1 MGILEN
7 LGLSGLSNTLS
18 GLGNTISNFGD
29 NIDNRTGGLLT
40 RLGQPDNQANLITA
54 ASLLGGEGIP
64 ASFALRNQVRSNLL
78 ANQQL
83 RRQREGIEALKKRY
97 ANNPRILA
105 LIDANPS
112 GAISAITAQA
122 FTPTTPL
129 SAIGKIKKDLQN
141 NLITEEDAKLAIAK
155 LTSTTGTT
163 PNIQKGGSFKFQD
176 GGIKNLYF
184 DPSGIDGGYFEIENG
199 VRKSVDVSDAVP
211 ITQGFFT
218 RTTPT
223 FEQFNKLRTKLIQ
236 DKNSLRKYTSYLQNI
251 KDSPQGV
258 KRLGAELSSI
268 FKTLNF
274 DKLSREELSL
284 RIAKGE
290 VQSLLG
296 ASRLETI
303 GGGVMTEQ
311 DALRVLATI
320 GGNVDAFQ
328 NPQVVEAQLSKIF
341 RDKFTAYED
350 SRKTHNI
357 NVKAAYNSYGEIEP
371 IDFDTSLL
379 SESVQRELG
388 LTNIGSN
395 NNTEQNNQPNSNDT
409 SSIGVEEMR
418 KMLQEGTMTEEL
430 AKSSRVTQEAFD
442 FYLNSIIGD

>member
-1 MGILEN
+1 MVEQTQ
-7 LGLSGLSNTLS
+7 LGLLGNLNNTLANLS
-18 GLGNTISNFGD
+18 LPSRLGLLSTGVSLLEGQPLGQAVKTGLGTF
-29 NIDNRTGGLLT
+29 GGLQQIDQQQ
-40 RLGQPDNQANLITA
+40 RQREAVN
-54 ASLLGGEGIP
+54 
-64 ASFALRNQVRSNLL
+64 NLL
-78 ANQQL
+78 ASGSFTDMEKQL
-83 RRQREGIEALKKRY
+83 
-97 ANNPRILA
+97 
-105 LIDANPS
+105 
-112 GAISAITAQA
+112 ISASGQPVATALSIQNRKRTSTA
-122 FTPTTPL
+122 PL
-129 SAIGKIKKDLQN
+129 SAIGKIRQDLQKK
-141 NLITEEDAKLAIAK
+141 LITEEDAKLAIAK

-163 PNIQKGGSFKFQD
+163 PNIQKGGSFKFD
-176 GGIKNLYF
+176 DGIKNLYF
-184 DPSGIDGGYFEIENG
+184 DPSGIDGGYFEIVNG
-199 VRKSVDVSDAVP
+199 VRKSVDVSNAVP

-236 DKNSLRKYTSYLQNI
+236 DKNSLRKYTSYLKNI

-258 KRLGAELSSI
+258 KRLGAELTSI

-274 DKLSREELSL
+274 DKLSIEELSL

-388 LTNIGSN
+388 LTNTGSN

-418 KMLQEGTMTEEL
+418 KMLQEGTMTEEI

>member
-1 MGILEN
+1 MAEQTQLGLLGNLGNQISNLGIPGQLGLLSTGLSLLEN
-7 LGLSGLSNTLS
+7 RPLGESIRT
-18 GLGNTISNFGD
+18 GLGTF
-29 NIDNRTGGLLT
+29 GGL
-40 RLGQPDNQANLITA
+40 QQINQQQRQREAVN
-54 ASLLGGEGIP
+54 
-64 ASFALRNQVRSNLL
+64 NLL
-78 ANQQL
+78 ASGSFTDTEKQL
-83 RRQREGIEALKKRY
+83 
-97 ANNPRILA
+97 
-105 LIDANPS
+105 
-112 GAISAITAQA
+112 ISASGQPVATALAIQNRKRTSTA
-122 FTPTTPL
+122 PL

-163 PNIQKGGSFKFQD
+163 PNIQKGGSFKFD
-176 GGIKNLYF
+176 DGIKNLYF
-184 DPSGIDGGYFEIENG
+184 DPSGIDGGYFEIVNG
-199 VRKSVDVSDAVP
+199 VRKSVDVSNAVP

-236 DKNSLRKYTSYLQNI
+236 DKNSLRKYTSYLKNI

-388 LTNIGSN
+388 LTNTGSN

-418 KMLQEGTMTEEL
+418 KMIQDGTMTEEL

-442 FYLNSIIGD
+442 FYLNSIVGD

>member
-1 MGILEN
+1 MVEQTQQGL
-7 LGLSGLSNTLS
+7 LGNISNTLANLS
-18 GLGNTISNFGD
+18 LPGRLGLLSTGVSLLEGQPLGQAVQTGLGAF
-29 NIDNRTGGLLT
+29 GGL
-40 RLGQPDNQANLITA
+40 QQI
-54 ASLLGGEGIP
+54 
-64 ASFALRNQVRSNLL
+64 
-78 ANQQL
+78 NQQQK
-83 RRQREGIEALKKRY
+83 QREGIEALKKRY

-199 VRKSVDVSDAVP
+199 VRKSVDVSNAVP

-236 DKNSLRKYTSYLQNI
+236 DKNSLRKYTSYLKNI

-258 KRLGAELSSI
+258 KRLGAELTSI

-388 LTNIGSN
+388 LTNTGSN

-418 KMLQEGTMTEEL
+418 KMLQEGTMTEEI

>member
-1 MGILEN
+1 MAEQTQLGLLGNLGNQISNLGVPGQLGLLSTGLSLLEN
-7 LGLSGLSNTLS
+7 RPLGESIRT
-18 GLGNTISNFGD
+18 GLGAF
-29 NIDNRTGGLLT
+29 GGL
-40 RLGQPDNQANLITA
+40 QQI
-54 ASLLGGEGIP
+54 
-64 ASFALRNQVRSNLL
+64 
-78 ANQQL
+78 NQQQK
-83 RRQREGIEALKKRY
+83 QREGIEALKKRY

-199 VRKSVDVSDAVP
+199 VRKSVDVSNAVP

-236 DKNSLRKYTSYLQNI
+236 DKNSLRKYTSYLKNI

-258 KRLGAELSSI
+258 KRLGAELTSI

-388 LTNIGSN
+388 LTNTGSN

-418 KMLQEGTMTEEL
+418 KMLQEGTMTEEI

>member
-1 MGILEN
+1 MVEQTQ
-7 LGLSGLSNTLS
+7 LGLLGNLNNTLANLS
-18 GLGNTISNFGD
+18 LPSRLGLLSTGVSLLEGQPLGQAVKTGLGTF
-29 NIDNRTGGLLT
+29 GGLQQIDQQQ
-40 RLGQPDNQANLITA
+40 RQREAVN
-54 ASLLGGEGIP
+54 
-64 ASFALRNQVRSNLL
+64 NLL
-78 ANQQL
+78 ASGSFTDMEKQL
-83 RRQREGIEALKKRY
+83 
-97 ANNPRILA
+97 
-105 LIDANPS
+105 
-112 GAISAITAQA
+112 ISASGQPVATALSIQNRKRTSTA
-122 FTPTTPL
+122 PL
-129 SAIGKIKKDLQN
+129 SAIGKIRQDLQKK
-141 NLITEEDAKLAIAK
+141 LITEEDAKLAIAK

-163 PNIQKGGSFKFQD
+163 PNIQKGGSFKFD
-176 GGIKNLYF
+176 DGIKNLYF
-184 DPSGIDGGYFEIENG
+184 DPSGIDGGYFEIVNG
-199 VRKSVDVSDAVP
+199 VRKSVDVSNAVP

-236 DKNSLRKYTSYLQNI
+236 DKNSLRKYTSYLKNI

-258 KRLGAELSSI
+258 KRLGAELTSI

-388 LTNIGSN
+388 LTNTGSN

-418 KMLQEGTMTEEL
+418 KMLQEGTMTEEI